1 MKTYLLIFDSQSKAR
16 WSYTHSSVPVM
27 AESPQ
32 EAVGKLKTSAEKT
45 DERIL
50 TVTVYERLETPS
62 GGWLEA
68 SE

>member
-1 MKTYLLIFDSQSKAR
+1 MKTYLLIFGVKSKVG
-16 WSYTHSSVPVM
+16 WSYKHSSVPIM

-32 EAVGKLKTSAEKT
+32 EAVRNLMEAADKTNEKV
-45 DERIL
+45 L

-68 SE
+68 TE

>member
-1 MKTYLLIFDSQSKAR
+1 MKTYLLIFDAQSKVG

-27 AESPQ
+27 AESPK
-32 EAVGKLKTSAEKT
+32 EAVGKLKAIAEEK

-62 GGWLEA
+62 GGW
-68 SE
+68 